1 MNKRGAIIEVPWSFL
16 MEIILLAMI
25 VVFLFVQANDVVKND
40 RFERLFHVRDISLLY
55 NTVGS
60 LSGSVDYSY
69 EMLGKYTI
77 NILRGKTEL
86 LQLNEESGKGAVY
99 YPFFENTFL
108 EYEYDLITPKKMEL
122 RTIFSLQK
130 NDQVMINE
138 QTNFVTESCPVIAT
152 QLDDQTIFV
161 FDQGNF
167 FDFVSFVLNYQ
178 NQF

>member
-99 YPFFENTFL
+99 
-108 EYEYDLITPKKMEL
+108 
-122 RTIFSLQK
+122 
-130 NDQVMINE
+130 
-138 QTNFVTESCPVIAT
+138 
-152 QLDDQTIFV
+152 
-161 FDQGNF
+161 
-167 FDFVSFVLNYQ
+167 
-178 NQF
+178 